1 MSELHLPHAAGR
13 PHGATENPEVH
24 HETTDV
30 NFRAILAFGGGLII
44 VGVGISFL
52 VWLLFG
58 YFTSRE
64 AQRVPPEYPL
74 AVSQGERVP
83 PEPRLQ
89 TAPREDLR
97 DLRASEDVMLDS
109 YGWVDKNAGIVRI
122 PIDEAIRLTLQR
134 GLPTRKEPK

>member
-1 MSELHLPHAAGR
+1 MSEVHLPHPAGTPR
-13 PHGATENPEVH
+13 GGSENPEVH

-30 NFRAILAFGGGLII
+30 NFRAILTFGCGMI
-44 VGVGISFL
+44 VVAVGIYFL

-74 AVSQGERVP
+74 AASQGERIP

-89 TAPREDLR
+89 TTPREELR
-97 DLRASEDVMLDS
+97 DLRANEDAVLGS

-134 GLPTRKEPK
+134 GLPTRTEPK